1 MGKVSA
7 TIYEVA
13 RAAGVST
20 ATVSRALNG
29 SAQVAERTRHRI
41 TEAITALGYEPNH
54 VARSLVLKAT
64 HTIAVLLPDIT
75 NPFFPALV
83 KGVQLAADEQ
93 GYAVLL
99 AHTGG
104 DPAKE
109 ESYFQVLRGQ
119 QVDGVLLVGL
129 VSAPESLRGLVGRGL
144 PVVTLDR
151 PVDLPG
157 SATVRVDHKA
167 GGRLATAHLLELGH
181 HRIAHIA
188 GPKGLTVSQQRRDGY
203 RRALSTHGVAFD
215 EGLVSEGDFS
225 EDGGYRAIE
234 ELLRNRGRF
243 TALFAANDLTAI
255 GAMTALREHDLQ
267 VPDDVSVVGF
277 DDIHLASYTSP
288 KLTTIRQP
296 IYDMGRAAA
305 MLLIDARRK
314 KISLRDQTTIFDGQL
329 VVRESTRAVSPRSRR
344 SSG

>member
-1 MGKVSA
+1 MSA
-7 TIYEVA
+7 TIYQVA

-41 TEAITALGYEPNH
+41 TEAIADLGYQPNH

-64 HTIAVLLPDIT
+64 HTIAVMLPDIT
-75 NPFFPALV
+75 NPFFPSLV
-83 KGVQLAADEQ
+83 KGVQLAADEE

-129 VSAPESLRGLVGRGL
+129 VSAPESLKGLVGHGL

-167 GGRLATAHLLELGH
+167 GGRIATEHLLELGH
-181 HRIAHIA
+181 RRIAHIS
-188 GPKGLTVSQQRRDGY
+188 GPKGLGVSQQRLDGY
-203 RRALSTHGVAFD
+203 RRALTSRGVSFD
-215 EGLVSEGDFS
+215 ESLVAEGDFS
-225 EDGGYRAIE
+225 EDGGYRGVQ
-234 ELLRNRGRF
+234 ELLRMRGRF
-243 TALFAANDLTAI
+243 TALFAANDLSAI
-255 GAMTALREHDLQ
+255 GAMTALREHDMR
-267 VPDDVSVVGF
+267 VPDEVSVVGF

-288 KLTTIRQP
+288 KLTTVRQP

-305 MLLIDARRK
+305 KLLIDARRK
-314 KISLRDQTTIFDGQL
+314 KLSLKDKNEIFDGEL
-329 VVRESTRAVSPRSRR
+329 VVRESTGPVWRKTRGKAK
-344 SSG
+344 

>member
-1 MGKVSA
+1 MSA

-29 SAQVAERTRHRI
+29 SGQVAERTRLRV
-41 TEAITALGYEPNH
+41 TEAIAALGYQPNN

-83 KGVQLAADEQ
+83 KGVQLAADEE

-99 AHTGG
+99 GHTGG

-129 VSAPESLRGLVGRGL
+129 ISAPESLKGLTGHGL

-151 PVDLPG
+151 PVNVPG

-167 GGRLATAHLLELGH
+167 GGRIATEHLLELGH
-181 HRIAHIA
+181 RRIAHIS
-188 GPKGLTVSQQRRDGY
+188 GPKGLSVSQQRLDGY
-203 RRALSTHGVAFD
+203 RRALSTHGVSFND
-215 EGLVSEGDFS
+215 RLVAQGDFS
-225 EDGGYRAIE
+225 EDGGYRGVQ
-234 ELLRNRGRF
+234 ELLRARTRF
-243 TALFAANDLTAI
+243 TALFAANDLSAI
-255 GAMTALREHDLQ
+255 GAMTALREHGMN
-267 VPDDVSVVGF
+267 VPDEVSVVGF
-277 DDIHLASYTSP
+277 DDIHVASYTSP
-288 KLTTIRQP
+288 KLTTVRQP

-305 MLLIDARRK
+305 KLLIDASRK
-314 KISLRDQTTIFDGQL
+314 KVSLKDNTTIFDAEL
-329 VVRESTRAVSPRSRR
+329 VVRESTRRLSSRSR
-344 SSG
+344 STSK

>member
-1 MGKVSA
+1 MSA

-29 SAQVAERTRHRI
+29 SAQVADRTKHRI
-41 TEAITALGYEPNH
+41 TEAIAALGYQPNH

-64 HTIAVLLPDIT
+64 HTIAVMLPDIT

-83 KGVQLAADEQ
+83 KGVQLAADEE

-104 DPAKE
+104 DTAKE
-109 ESYFQVLRGQ
+109 EAYFQVLRGQ

-129 VSAPESLRGLVGRGL
+129 VSAPESLKGLVGRGL
-144 PVVTLDR
+144 PVVMLDR

-167 GGRLATAHLLELGH
+167 GGRIATEHLLELGH
-181 HRIAHIA
+181 RRIAHIA
-188 GPKGLTVSQQRRDGY
+188 GPKGLGVSQHRLDGY
-203 RRALSTHGVAFD
+203 RRALSAHGVAF
-215 EGLVSEGDFS
+215 EESLVVEGDFS
-225 EDGGYRAIE
+225 EDGGYRGIQ
-234 ELLRNRGRF
+234 ELLRRRTRF
-243 TALFAANDLTAI
+243 TALFAANDLSAI
-255 GAMTALREHDLQ
+255 GAMTALREHGLQ
-267 VPDDVSVVGF
+267 VPGDVSVVGF

-288 KLTTIRQP
+288 KLTTVRQP

-305 MLLIDARRK
+305 KLLIDARRK
-314 KISLRDQTTIFDGQL
+314 KVGLKDKIFDGEL
-329 VVRESTRAVSPRSRR
+329 VVRESTVRAPKSKSRSR
-344 SSG
+344 

>member
-1 MGKVSA
+1 MSA

-41 TEAITALGYEPNH
+41 TEAIAALGYQPNH

-64 HTIAVLLPDIT
+64 HTIAVMLPDIT

-83 KGVQLAADEQ
+83 KGVQLAADEE

-129 VSAPESLRGLVGRGL
+129 VSAPESLKGLVGGGL
-144 PVVTLDR
+144 PVVMLDR

-167 GGRLATAHLLELGH
+167 GGRIATEHLLELGH
-181 HRIAHIA
+181 RRIAHIA
-188 GPKGLTVSQQRRDGY
+188 GPKGLGVSQQRLDGY
-203 RRALSTHGVAFD
+203 RRALSARGVDFD
-215 EGLVSEGDFS
+215 ESLVTEGDFS
-225 EDGGYRAIE
+225 EDGGYRGIQ
-234 ELLRNRGRF
+234 ELLRMRTRF
-243 TALFAANDLTAI
+243 TAVFAANDLSAI
-255 GAMTALREHDLQ
+255 GAMTALREHGLQ
-267 VPDDVSVVGF
+267 VPGDVSVVGF
-277 DDIHLASYTSP
+277 DDIHVASYTSP
-288 KLTTIRQP
+288 KLTTVRQP

-305 MLLIDARRK
+305 KLLIDARRK
-314 KISLRDQTTIFDGQL
+314 KVSLKDKTTIFDGEL
-329 VVRESTRAVSPRSRR
+329 VVRESTGPAPKSRSR
-344 SSG
+344 SK

>member
-1 MGKVSA
+1 MSA

-29 SAQVAERTRHRI
+29 SAKVADRTKHRI
-41 TEAITALGYEPNH
+41 TEAIAALGYQPNH

-64 HTIAVLLPDIT
+64 HTIAVMLPDIT

-83 KGVQLAADEQ
+83 KGVQLAADEE

-129 VSAPESLRGLVGRGL
+129 VSAPESLKGLVGRGL
-144 PVVTLDR
+144 PVVMLDR

-157 SATVRVDHKA
+157 SATVRVDHRA
-167 GGRLATAHLLELGH
+167 GGRIATEHLLELGH

-188 GPKGLTVSQQRRDGY
+188 GPKGLGVSQQRLDGY
-203 RRALSTHGVAFD
+203 RRALSSRGVAF
-215 EGLVSEGDFS
+215 EESLVAEGDFS
-225 EDGGYRAIE
+225 EDGGYRGIQ
-234 ELLRNRGRF
+234 ELLRARTRF
-243 TALFAANDLTAI
+243 TALFAANDLSAI
-255 GAMTALREHDLQ
+255 GAMTALREHGLQ
-267 VPDDVSVVGF
+267 VPGDVSVVGF

-288 KLTTIRQP
+288 KLTTVRQP

-305 MLLIDARRK
+305 KLLIDARRK
-314 KISLRDQTTIFDGQL
+314 KVSLKDKIFDGEL
-329 VVRESTRAVSPRSRR
+329 VVRESTVQAPKSRSR
-344 SSG
+344 SK